1 MNLAVEMAVRRRLID
16 AALRRYIPARRD
28 VLSRAMRYSLFSG
41 GKRVRPVLLL
51 AAGEAVGGRRR
62 QLLPFAC
69 GIEMIHTYSLI
80 HDDLPAMDDDAL
92 RRGKPTAHRAFGEA
106 MAILAGDAL
115 LTEAF
120 RVMSAEGAGG
130 GVTAASAMAA
140 LRIIATAAGMGG
152 MVGGQ
157 VADLEWAGRQATLT
171 TVRAIHRR
179 KTGALIEAAA
189 RAGGVVARA
198 SPVALRALVDYGRS
212 VGLALQIA
220 DDIRDAEAP
229 TAITGKASG
238 RDRELGK
245 ATYAA
250 VLGTRAA
257 RNALGREVERA
268 LRAVAP
274 LGDRGAFL
282 TALARRVGEW
292 GLAGTARS
300 VPTSLRARACA
311 GR

>member
-1 MNLAVEMAVRRRLID
+1 MSLSADIAVRRRLID
-16 AALRRYIPARRD
+16 ATLRRYVPARRD

-92 RRGKPTAHRAFGEA
+92 RRGKPTAHRVFGEG

-120 RVMSAEGAGG
+120 RLMAAEGAVA
-130 GVTAASAMAA
+130 GVSAASALAA
-140 LRIIATAAGMGG
+140 ICLIATAAGIQG

-157 VADLEWAGRQATLT
+157 VADLEYAGREVPLA

-179 KTGALIEAAA
+179 KTGALIAAAA
-189 RAGGVVARA
+189 RAGGLIARA
-198 SPVALRALVDYGRS
+198 RPAALRALTDYGRAL
-212 VGLALQIA
+212 GLALQIA
-220 DDIRDAEAP
+220 DDVRDREAP
-229 TAITGKASG
+229 TAITGKVAG

-250 VLGTRAA
+250 VLGTAAA
-257 RNALGREVERA
+257 RSALGREVEGA
-268 LRAVAP
+268 LRALAP
-274 LGDRGAFL
+274 LGDRAALLAG
-282 TALARRVGEW
+282 LARRVGEW
-292 GLAGTARS
+292 GVAGAAGAS
-300 VPTSLRARACA
+300 PAALGPRASA
-311 GR
+311 GS